1 MSLPTMQYGER
12 IIKQEQNGFNGIN
25 HHITAKDGEIYDM
38 TNMCSS
44 YYPVIGTRPPRYTVY
59 TKAGYTCIGMY
70 GVNTDLYLVY
80 KDIAD
85 VVYLYKNNTLV
96 SDDLMSNTTEKKFSV
111 INDYLVIFPDKV
123 YYKFSDGETGSLEYS
138 VSDTSVVFSGE
149 NIITVGADIDLSD
162 FSDGDGITITGCTA
176 STSLDNNKTLVVQ
189 TVNNTAHTLTF
200 YDNTLENGTE
210 AGEITLART
219 VPDID
224 FICVRYNR
232 LWGCKGSTI
241 YASKL
246 GEPKNFNVYNGLTTD
261 SWAVDLPTA
270 GDFTGCVSYKGFA
283 IFFKENVIYK
293 IYGDY
298 PSNFSAID
306 SATLGVK
313 SGSYKSIA
321 IAGEVLYYHSKVG
334 IVAYTGG
341 VPKIISYPL
350 GDAFFSNAVGGSDGV
365 RYYVCLTDNASQRS
379 IYTYDTR
386 HNIWHKES
394 STNILFYA
402 YSDKLYSSENGI
414 IGGVTTNYIRTVNE
428 ASSVTGA
435 ASEGN
440 IASSLT
446 FADFTNDEIGKKAI
460 SNILLRIDS
469 EAGTTGT
476 NSTVTVTITYD
487 SDESTEAAYQFVNN
501 ALTKKTIYCKIIP
514 RRCDHYK
521 IKIESTTAFVLYSVA
536 REYYS
541 GSEVV

>member
-1 MSLPTMQYGER
+1 MPLPYMPYKDD
-12 IIKQEQNGFNGIN
+12 IVKKEQNKFRGLY
-25 HHITAKDGEIYDM
+25 HHTSAKDGDIYDM

-44 YYPVIGTRPPRYTVY
+44 YFPAIGTRSPRYTVY
-59 TKAGYTCIGMY
+59 TSPSKECIGMY
-70 GVNTDLYLVY
+70 GVNQDLFIVY
-80 KDIAD
+80 KTATK
-85 VVYLYKNNTLV
+85 VELYKNNTKI
-96 SDDLMSNTTEKKFSV
+96 SDELMSDTTEKRFAA
-111 INDYLVIFPDKV
+111 INDYLIIIPDKV
-123 YYKFSDGETGSLEYS
+123 YYKFSDGTVGKLENTVSGTGF
-138 VSDTSVVFSGE
+138 VFTTSV
-149 NIITVGADIDLSD
+149 ITVGASVDLSK
-162 FSDGDGITITGCTA
+162 FSKGDGITITGCTS
-176 STSLDNNKTLVVQ
+176 STHLDNNKTSVVQ

-200 YDNTLENGTE
+200 YDNIFTAGTE
-210 AGEITLART
+210 AETVTLART
-219 VPDID
+219 VPDMD
-224 FICVRYNR
+224 YICENENR
-232 LWGCKGSTI
+232 LWGCKDSTI
-241 YASKL
+241 YGSKL
-246 GEPKNFNVYNGLTTD
+246 GDPFNFNVYNGLSTD
-261 SWAVDLPTA
+261 SFAVAVGSA
-270 GDFTGCVSYKGFA
+270 GDFTACISYLGYP
-283 IFFKENVIYK
+283 IFFKENYIYK
-293 IYGDY
+293 VYGSIA
-298 PSNFSAID
+298 SNFQTMQ

-313 SGSYKSIA
+313 SGSHNSLA
-321 IAGEVLYYHSKVG
+321 IAGEVLYYHSKAG

-341 VPKIISYPL
+341 IPKIISYPL

-386 HNIWHKES
+386 HNTWHKES